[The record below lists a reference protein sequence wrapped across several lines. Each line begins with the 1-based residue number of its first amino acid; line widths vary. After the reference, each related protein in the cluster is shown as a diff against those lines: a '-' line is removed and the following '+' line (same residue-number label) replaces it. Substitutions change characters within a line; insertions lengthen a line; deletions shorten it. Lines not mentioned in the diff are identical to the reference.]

1 MRQSARKMPKERS
14 NSSSSSRES
23 IQTTTPANAI
33 PSHNLTN
40 DLIAASPRQTVQRR
54 LVAQLQDARQFKAS
68 KVYAKNI
75 TGSYTDAL
83 NVVHP
88 LNVAGPYLIFEYKSH
103 PKGFVDYDSKVKA
116 ALKENGDVPADI
128 PDASI
133 TITNYQQYGK
143 EA

>member
-1 MRQSARKMPKERS
+1 MKVHRKKSKDRD
-14 NSSSSSRES
+14 NSPTSSRSDGKTRNE
-23 IQTTTPANAI
+23 ANA
-33 PSHNLTN
+33 
-40 DLIAASPRQTVQRR
+40 AALRGQMNEVIEKSPKVAAQRR

-116 ALKENGDVPADI
+116 ALKKNGAVPKNVADTYI
-128 PDASI
+128 SLVS
-133 TITNYQQYGK
+133 YQQYA
-143 EA
+143 ESY

>member
-1 MRQSARKMPKERS
+1 MRSSTRKMPKERS
-14 NSSSSSRES
+14 DTSVSSRES

-40 DLIAASPRQTVQRR
+40 DLIAASPRQTAQRR

-68 KVYAKNI
+68 KVYAQNI

-83 NVVHP
+83 NVVQQ
-88 LNVAGPYLIFEYKSH
+88 LNVRGPYLIFQYKSH
-103 PKGFVDYDSKVKA
+103 PKHVDYDSKVKA
-116 ALKENGDVPADI
+116 ALKENGDVPATI
-128 PDASI
+128 PDKSI
-133 TITNYQQYGK
+133 IITNYTQYGK